1 MKKFSLKG
9 IGVALVTPFR
19 ENGNIDFNALE
30 SIVKH
35 IKNGNVDYIVVLG
48 TTGEAPTLSLE
59 ETVAVTRSVREVV
72 NGEIPLVLG
81 MGGNNTSEIINRMQS
96 TDLSG
101 FSALLSVV
109 PFYNKPNQE
118 GMYRHYKTLSEHSPL
133 PLIIYNV
140 PGRTGA
146 NILPPTILRLAKE
159 CPNIIGVK
167 EASGSIPAVS
177 DIVYGKPD
185 DFDVVSGDDALTLP
199 MMAVGASGV
208 ISVVGNAFPKE
219 FAELVHSAAA
229 GDFAKARALHQRFNT
244 LYKLMFAEGN
254 PAGIKCA
261 LSCLGLA
268 ENNLRL
274 PLVPVGAIC
283 RKQIEEAVKTFQD
296 ATE

>member
-1 MKKFSLKG
+1 MEKFSLKG

-19 ENGNIDFNALE
+19 EDGNIDFNALAT
-30 SIVKH
+30 IVNH
-35 IKNGNVDYIVVLG
+35 IKNGNADYIVVLG
-48 TTGEAPTLSLE
+48 TTGETPTLSNKE
-59 ETVAVTRSVREVV
+59 ADTVTKFVRETV

-81 MGGNNTSEIINRMQS
+81 LGGNNTAEILNRIQT

-109 PFYNKPNQE
+109 PYYNKPNQE
-118 GMYRHYKTLSEHSPL
+118 GLYQHYKTLSTHSPL

-146 NILPPTILRLAKE
+146 NILPSTIIRLAKE

-167 EASGSIPAVS
+167 EASGSVTAVS
-177 DIVYGKPD
+177 DIVADKPD
-185 DFDVVSGDDALTLP
+185 GFDVVSGDDALTLP

-208 ISVVGNAFPKE
+208 ISVVGNAFPNE
-219 FAELVHSAAA
+219 FASLVHSAAS
-229 GDFAKARALHQRFNT
+229 GDFATARKLHKRFNT

-261 LSCLGLA
+261 LNCLGLA
-268 ENNLRL
+268 HNILRL

-283 RKQIEEAVKTFQD
+283 RSQIQEAVKTFQD
-296 ATE
+296 SNE